1 MGAHTTYQD
10 ISVLAGLLLPLLAGS
25 ERYQPPHYE
34 GVEDCAHL
42 VIGHLH
48 SLLQEPLVDEGTLQ
62 RASHAFFPLLADELA
77 YLLGQYFRAPPSP
90 LLATEHKINRKEL
103 LVQTLDAKEACEDA
117 RTSEKSIST
126 RQLGE

>member
-1 MGAHTTYQD
+1 MLTHF
-10 ISVLAGLLLPLLAGS
+10 LLALGAKPN
-25 ERYQPPHYE
+25 RYQAAHPE
-34 GVEDCAHL
+34 GVENRAHL
-42 VIGHLH
+42 VVGDLH

-62 RASHAFFPLLADELA
+62 GASRAFFPLLADELA

-117 RTSEKSIST
+117 RTSEKPIST